1 MADDDRAPAQTLVDL
16 IERRRHDH
24 RVGLVL
30 HDHVWTW
37 AGAVAESDRWGAA
50 IDAAIGPTPPNGVR
64 HLGLL
69 VENTPEYLLALLG
82 AARRG
87 ITTVGLN
94 TTRRGAELERDIA
107 HTDCGVVLADAAGA
121 PLLGGLD
128 LGPAS
133 VFDVSGDGWLVGKD
147 NIEARVSWNGGSPKV
162 HVRVLDATDAAGPPA
177 TSSSTASTGS
187 S

>member
-94 TTRRGAELERDIA
+94 TTRRG
-107 HTDCGVVLADAAGA
+107 
-121 PLLGGLD
+121 
-128 LGPAS
+128 
-133 VFDVSGDGWLVGKD
+133 
-147 NIEARVSWNGGSPKV
+147 
-162 HVRVLDATDAAGPPA
+162 
-177 TSSSTASTGS
+177 TSFRCSCFRMLSR
-187 S
+187 

>member
-121 PLLGGLD
+121 PLLDGLD

-133 VFDVSGDGWLVGKD
+133 VFDVSGDDWHRAL
-147 NIEARVSWNGGSPKV
+147 
-162 HVRVLDATDAAGPPA
+162 AAA
-177 TSSSTASTGS
+177 DSSSAQGTQSPTRKEAAVIGS
-187 S
+187 

>member
-94 TTRRGAELERDIA
+94 TTRRRRARAGHRPHRLRRGPRRRRRRAPARRPRPRPRLGLRRLGRRLAPRPRRRGCGA
-107 HTDCGVVLADAAGA
+107 A
-121 PLLGGLD
+121 PR
-128 LGPAS
+128 PAS
-133 VFDVSGDGWLVGKD
+133 RRPRRHAPAHLHVRLH
-147 NIEARVSWNGGSPKV
+147 EARRRRW
-162 HVRVLDATDAAGPPA
+162 
-177 TSSSTASTGS
+177 
-187 S
+187 